1 MRIIRF
7 ALIVSLFVL
16 VAAAA
21 EQSVSAQS
29 CDTPDDKA
37 IVTEIYAKLSNDR
50 VLAKQIPHIN
60 VTSYL
65 GAVKIM
71 GWADNQNDYAKVQSI
86 ASEVDCVRLVNVNKF
101 EEVPPPADSPLRS
114 SNGCATGT
122 KPCGDVCIPSGD
134 TCSIKN

>member
-1 MRIIRF
+1 MTTIRF
-7 ALIVSLFVL
+7 VFLVTLLIVFVA
-16 VAAAA
+16 VFDRPAA
-21 EQSVSAQS
+21 AQS

-37 IVTEIYAKLSNDR
+37 IVTEIYAKLANDK

-60 VTSYL
+60 ITSYL
-65 GAVKIM
+65 GVVRIM

-86 ASEVDCVRLVNVNKF
+86 VSGVNCVRLVNINKF

-114 SNGCATGT
+114 SNGCASGT